1 MEDGEEENEEEDFD
15 IVKNIMKKGR
25 ANMAKEAAELIDTI
39 KNGGEELPEGSQ
51 TGKALALNGREKF
64 SRENKFLDEKK

>member
-1 MEDGEEENEEEDFD
+1 LEDGEEENEEEDFD

-39 KNGGEELPEGSQ
+39 KNGGEELPEGARP
-51 TGKALALNGREKF
+51 GKPWP
-64 SRENKFLDEKK
+64 